1 VAKGGAVAE
10 SFGRCDAPLCVVI
23 LTYLA
28 DVHEV
33 DVHRPAHVEWLKL
46 AYDNGLMIVSGRQRP
61 ATGGVLIFHGDKA
74 AVEAIA
80 ATDPFVLNGVATA
93 EVTHFVATMA
103 APAIAEALGA

>member
-1 VAKGGAVAE
+1 MAE

-23 LTYLA
+23 LTYLG

-33 DVHRPAHVEWLKL
+33 DVHRAAHIDWLKL

-61 ATGGVLIFHGDKA
+61 ATGGVLIFRGDKA

-80 ATDPFVLNGVATA
+80 ATDPFVVHGVARA
-93 EVTHFVATMA
+93 DVTHFVATMA
-103 APAIAEALGA
+103 EPAIAEALGA